1 MKKILLSLSMIAV
14 VAIIAVGATGA
25 FFSDTETST
34 GNTFAAGAID
44 LGVDNH
50 SYYNGVLN
58 DGTTWRVDYDID
70 PLLGDNPDTTN
81 VVETDYVI
89 EAGRQFF
96 NFDDLKPGDWGED
109 TISLH
114 VKNNDSYLCADV
126 TLTSDEDNDQTEPEI
141 DDGDLIANNGP
152 QNDDGE
158 LADSINFYWWADDGD
173 NVYETCQDT
182 AGGLNGCKD
191 ETLLPAGS
199 LGNLDVG
206 DTATVALADSDEN
219 IWGDPNFA
227 LPGDSVRFVAK
238 AWCFGD
244 NEMEPYAQ
252 DGGNQQSGPDDRP
265 IKCDGAGENNMTQ
278 TDSLT
283 ADISFRAVQ
292 SRNNADFQCQIPD

>member
-1 MKKILLSLSMIAV
+1 MKKILLSLGMIVFVGAV
-14 VAIIAVGATGA
+14 VIGATGA

-182 AGGLNGCKD
+182 AGGLK
-191 ETLLPAGS
+191 
-199 LGNLDVG
+199 
-206 DTATVALADSDEN
+206 
-219 IWGDPNFA
+219 
-227 LPGDSVRFVAK
+227 
-238 AWCFGD
+238 
-244 NEMEPYAQ
+244 
-252 DGGNQQSGPDDRP
+252 
-265 IKCDGAGENNMTQ
+265 
-278 TDSLT
+278 
-283 ADISFRAVQ
+283 
-292 SRNNADFQCQIPD
+292 